1 MNPHS
6 NDPKKAAGD
15 AKTPLH
21 LLPPYALALIA
32 WAHKEGAEKYGAWN
46 WRKTGVCA
54 TTYIGAIMR
63 HLAAWQD
70 GEDNDPDSGL
80 SHIAKI
86 GACCNILLDAE
97 HCGKLVDDR
106 SKVGVTQRA
115 EAFKKLMG
123 LISDPPPLES
133 WSTLEDVMT
142 DVRKLVADG
151 KVSVKNVDTPDPIDL
166 SKIHPPPPSM
176 AYLPRGFSNWEY
188 RGHAWTCDDRG
199 GPPWYVN
206 IGCWNLD
213 AVCKEGEK
221 PAWHYERPE
230 CKWPFGMGWYYEA
243 VR

>member
-1 MNPHS
+1 MNQP

-21 LLPPYALALIA
+21 LLPPYALAQIA
-32 WAHKEGAEKYGAWN
+32 LAHREGAERYGAWN
-46 WRKTGVCA
+46 WRETGVCA

-97 HCGKLVDDR
+97 HCRKLVDDR

-115 EAFKKLMG
+115 EAFKKLME

-133 WSTLEDVMT
+133 WSTLEDAMT

-151 KVSVKNVDTPDPIDL
+151 KVSIKNVDTTPLPDGL
-166 SKIHPPPPSM
+166 PPLPPVPEG
-176 AYLPRGFSNWEY
+176 YDRWEY
-188 RGHAWTCDDRG
+188 RG
-199 GPPWYVN
+199 
-206 IGCWNLD
+206 
-213 AVCKEGEK
+213 
-221 PAWHYERPE
+221 
-230 CKWPFGMGWYYEA
+230 MGWPVCSDFTAFASQKGQDPWVVRLNVFLLKPDENRHYIEA